1 MSKEVA
7 IYVSAFLGMTGI
19 MAVFALMIYRKNQ
32 RQLQQ
37 NLAHIRIIHDR
48 RQQAIDLNLPPFYVD
63 HVRDPVVHDH
73 APTLET
79 VVVESGNGQIYS
91 PSSLRTPSLSTSPVS
106 TSGTFAI
113 VATDLESN
121 LGGRESIL
129 PPLTRPRVIFSS
141 ASTSSSSA
149 AIAIATSPISPSFGP
164 VVPEEID
171 LSDLPPP
178 PSYDVPNIVVERSPT
193 LEPSPTSGPTVPALS
208 LALGSNAS
216 ALSLSLAPSLA
227 ATSTSIASTLERDEV
242 SISPSIGNTNSDIV
256 LEQEQ
261 IRQTPPSEQQHQ
273 HLRHSSDD
281 GSAFET
287 PRYSAEFDPNVP
299 HEVHLQHYRRAR
311 ALSDA
316 STRPSLASITQMSS
330 SPSTVV
336 VSS

>member
-19 MAVFALMIYRKNQ
+19 MGVFALMIYRKNQ

-37 NLAHIRIIHDR
+37 NLAHIQIIHDR

-63 HVRDPVVHDH
+63 HVRDPLVHDH
-73 APTLET
+73 APTLE
-79 VVVESGNGQIYS
+79 VVVVIESGNGQIYS
-91 PSSLRTPSLSTSPVS
+91 PSSTPSSLSSSPAS
-106 TSGTFAI
+106 SSGPFAI

-129 PPLTRPRVIFSS
+129 PPLTRPRITFSS
-141 ASTSSSSA
+141 TFSSTSSSTSSSSA
-149 AIAIATSPISPSFGP
+149 ATALATAPTSSPSLVP
-164 VVPEEID
+164 VIVPDEIE

-193 LEPSPTSGPTVPALS
+193 LEQSPTSGSTVPALT

-216 ALSLSLAPSLA
+216 ALTLSLSPSLA
-227 ATSTSIASTLERDEV
+227 ATSASIASTLEGDEV
-242 SISPSIGNTNSDIV
+242 SVLTSIGNTNNSTV
-256 LEQEQ
+256 LEAEQ
-261 IRQTPPSEQQHQ
+261 IQQTPPSGQQQHQ
-273 HLRHSSDD
+273 HQRHPSDD

-287 PRYSAEFDPNVP
+287 PRYSSEFDPSVP
-299 HEVHLQHYRRAR
+299 HEVHLQQYRRAR

-316 STRPSLASITQMSS
+316 STRPSLASIM
-330 SPSTVV
+330 
-336 VSS
+336 

>member
-37 NLAHIRIIHDR
+37 NLAHIQIIHDR

-63 HVRDPVVHDH
+63 HVRDPVVHVA
-73 APTLET
+73 APTLGT
-79 VVVESGNGQIYS
+79 VMVESGNGQIYS
-91 PSSLRTPSLSTSPVS
+91 PSSSQTPSPSSSPAS
-106 TSGTFAI
+106 TSGPFAI
-113 VATDLESN
+113 VATDLEPN

-129 PPLTRPRVIFSS
+129 PPLTRPRVTFSS
-141 ASTSSSSA
+141 ASRSSSSA
-149 AIAIATSPISPSFGP
+149 AITIATSPTSASLVS
-164 VVPEEID
+164 VVHEETD

-216 ALSLSLAPSLA
+216 ALSLSLSPSLA

-242 SISPSIGNTNSDIV
+242 SISPSFGNTNSGIV
-256 LEQEQ
+256 LEQEH
-261 IRQTPPSEQQHQ
+261 IRQTPPSGQHQ

-287 PRYSAEFDPNVP
+287 PRYSAEFDPSVP

-316 STRPSLASITQMSS
+316 STRPSLASITQISS
-330 SPSTVV
+330 GPSIVV
-336 VSS
+336 LSS

>member
-7 IYVSAFLGMTGI
+7 VYVSAFIGMTGI
-19 MAVFALMIYRKNQ
+19 MGVFALVIYRKHQ

-37 NLAHIRIIHDR
+37 NLAHIQIIHDR

-73 APTLET
+73 APTLEA
-79 VVVESGNGQIYS
+79 VVVESRNGQIYS
-91 PSSLRTPSLSTSPVS
+91 PSSSQSSSLSASPDFS
-106 TSGTFAI
+106 SGPFAI

-129 PPLTRPRVIFSS
+129 PPLTRPRVTFSS
-141 ASTSSSSA
+141 TSTSTSSAASAPAPTSSSSL
-149 AIAIATSPISPSFGP
+149 
-164 VVPEEID
+164 VPEIVPAEIG

-178 PSYDVPNIVVERSPT
+178 PSYEVPNTVVERSPT
-193 LEPSPTSGPTVPALS
+193 LELSPTSGSTVLALC

-227 ATSTSIASTLERDEV
+227 ATSSSISNTLEQDEV
-242 SISPSIGNTNSDIV
+242 SVSASVDNTNDNF
-256 LEQEQ
+256 LEIQQ
-261 IRQTPPSEQQHQ
+261 IQRQTLSSGQQ
-273 HLRHSSDD
+273 HLRHLSYDS
-281 GSAFET
+281 SAFET
-287 PRYSAEFDPNVP
+287 PRYSAEFDPSVP
-299 HEVHLQHYRRAR
+299 HEVHLQQYRRAR

-316 STRPSLASITQMSS
+316 STRPSLASITQLSLG
-330 SPSTVV
+330 PSIVV